1 MRIFKKK
8 EDSKIEKFSKEAKKY
23 LKAKKLQNDY
33 KKSKGIKK
41 VFKWIEMKVK
51 GA

>member
-1 MRIFKKK
+1 M
-8 EDSKIEKFSKEAKKY
+8 SKISKEAKKY
-23 LKAKKLQNDY
+23 LKRRQLRNDY

-51 GA
+51 RV